1 MSANQRTKCSA
12 SFSRAGR
19 SVTFS
24 PRSNGPNM
32 EAARIAADA
41 AFLPGWRDDLARE
54 SDAGLTMRF
63 LVAAG
68 FAILIAATAKA
79 IDVLLTPF
87 GATFDPGLQLPY
99 ALSGYVLYRLG
110 LALLFIALAAHF
122 GFAAASPRLIRSG
135 AALAAVALLFGH
147 RNRGLCAVVSRDGAT
162 VDHPRRAAA
171 VCRRPRHQHS
181 APRRRRFAPDL
192 AGVSI
197 VVAQATGRCVRAAES
212 STSSPR
218 RSPTSSLARIRVR

>member
-32 EAARIAADA
+32 EAARAADA
-41 AFLPGWRDDLARE
+41 AFLLGWRDDLARE
-54 SDAGLTMRF
+54 SDDGLTMRF

-87 GATFDPGLQLPY
+87 RARFDPGLQLPY
-99 ALSGYVLYRLG
+99 ALSGYVLYG
-110 LALLFIALAAHF
+110 
-122 GFAAASPRLIRSG
+122 
-135 AALAAVALLFGH
+135 
-147 RNRGLCAVVSRDGAT
+147 
-162 VDHPRRAAA
+162 
-171 VCRRPRHQHS
+171 
-181 APRRRRFAPDL
+181 
-192 AGVSI
+192 
-197 VVAQATGRCVRAAES
+197 
-212 STSSPR
+212 
-218 RSPTSSLARIRVR
+218 

>member
-41 AFLPGWRDDLARE
+41 AFLLGWRDDLARE
-54 SDAGLTMRF
+54 SDDGLTMRF

-87 GATFDPGLQLPY
+87 GATFDPGLQVPY
-99 ALSGYVLYRLG
+99 ALSGYVLYGLG
-110 LALLFIALAAHF
+110 LALLFFALAAHF
-122 GFAAASPRLIRSG
+122 ALTAASPQLTRSR
-135 AALAAVALLFGH
+135 AALAAGALWSGVVIAAYAPWSIAM
-147 RNRGLCAVVSRDGAT
+147 GLRWIIPDEQ
-162 VDHPRRAAA
+162 PRF
-171 VCRRPRHQHS
+171 V
-181 APRRRRFAPDL
+181 
-192 AGVSI
+192 I
-197 VVAQATGRCVRAAES
+197 VLSMA
-212 STSSPR
+212 
-218 RSPTSSLARIRVR
+218 SLHLV